1 MVRAFCITSARSMIP
16 IGSASMNWIWSSGRS
31 DVSISP
37 AACIGMTLIVTV
49 AFRFS
54 GSPLSAAV
62 TVTVPAVVPAVN
74 TPFAS
79 TLPIAACF
87 SGMVNSIF
95 SAAISFF
102 PESVSC
108 TLCPGWSP
116 SFGTSAAFS
125 VSLPAA
131 SRYVTVRVSCAVLPE
146 PSCAAALMTA
156 LPGFTSVTSPFSS
169 TRATDVAL
177 LVHFTSSSASAGYV
191 AAASCITGCAYISTA
206 IVPVTAAPSSVS
218 STLVVFG
225 RMRTVLV
232 SVSPSLAVAVTVT
245 VCSLSTAFAVST
257 PEEDREAYT
266 SSPAASDHVASALAF
281 FGIFQSV
288 KVSFFPLTR

>member
-1 MVRAFCITSARSMIP
+1 
-16 IGSASMNWIWSSGRS
+16 MNWIWSSGRS

-116 SFGTSAAFS
+116 SFGTYAAFS
-125 VSLPAA
+125 VSLLAA
-131 SRYVTVRVSCAVLPE
+131 SR
-146 PSCAAALMTA
+146 
-156 LPGFTSVTSPFSS
+156 
-169 TRATDVAL
+169 
-177 LVHFTSSSASAGYV
+177 
-191 AAASCITGCAYISTA
+191 
-206 IVPVTAAPSSVS
+206 
-218 STLVVFG
+218 
-225 RMRTVLV
+225 
-232 SVSPSLAVAVTVT
+232 
-245 VCSLSTAFAVST
+245 
-257 PEEDREAYT
+257 
-266 SSPAASDHVASALAF
+266 
-281 FGIFQSV
+281 
-288 KVSFFPLTR
+288 